1 MKLLTGGIRD
11 KKAKAYLSERYTL
24 VGVPSL
30 PVADPIKEHIDI
42 GLFVSGS
49 ISVCGTERLRLL

>member
-24 VGVPSL
+24 DGVPSL
-30 PVADPIKEHIDI
+30 PVEDPIKEHIDI
-42 GLFVSGS
+42 
-49 ISVCGTERLRLL
+49 